1 MTYLGRVI
9 GRSVRQLRFRAL
21 YEGRFQLGEI
31 VVVEDEEQDRQLL
44 ARVVDIEY
52 GADAMGADWCERT
65 AGSMMQSEGGFE
77 LRDRERRLYSVGVC
91 TPLGFITPRNFK
103 RAKAL
108 VPHFSRVRRAGV
120 EDFEF
125 LRSEMGE
132 VEVGVLRSGERLL
145 DIPVG
150 VDARKTIPHHIGV
163 FATTGMGKS
172 NLMKTMIASA
182 MRLGRCGM
190 LVFDPHGEYYAGQPG
205 YKGLRDLP
213 WASEGLEHYSTR
225 AGGHAHTD
233 VRISAHEIGVYD
245 LLSIREYSE
254 PQKDAMHAFRARF
267 GEGWLV
273 EVEDLTAEELYDI
286 FEGRH
291 WKDTINVI
299 KRRAR
304 QYLSSPLVSRDP
316 AISITRA
323 VLRALR
329 SGRVVLV
336 DLSGTREE
344 EELLVST
351 VLARA
356 VFEDSR
362 RLYTEPEEFDAML
375 PVLIT
380 IEEAQRV
387 LRTPHATIFAQIAR
401 EGRKFKLGLCAISQQ
416 PKLINAE
423 ILSQFNTLFIMGL
436 ADRRD
441 REILRDAA
449 KQEIGDLEN
458 EIQTLMVG
466 EALLTSPFVPFA
478 VPVHVHKYEDYL
490 QAQSASQPGKRRAAG
505 ADQGFFG

>member
-1 MTYLGRVI
+1 MAYLGRVI
-9 GRSVRQLRFRAL
+9 GRSVRELRFRSV
-21 YEGRFQLGEI
+21 YEQEFQLGEL
-31 VVVEDEEQDRQLL
+31 VVVEDEEQRRFLL

-52 GADAMGADWCERT
+52 GAEAMGTDWWERT
-65 AGSMMQSEGGFE
+65 AGSMMQSEGEFE
-77 LRDRERRLYSVGVC
+77 LRDRERRLYAVGVC
-91 TPLGFITPRNFK
+91 TPLGFIGSDGFRK
-103 RAKAL
+103 AKAL
-108 VPHFSRVRRAGV
+108 VPHFSRVRKV
-120 EDFEF
+120 EIPDLDF
-125 LRSEMGE
+125 LRGEMGE
-132 VEVGVLRSGERLL
+132 IEVGTLRSGERLVEF
-145 DIPVG
+145 PVG
-150 VDARKTIPHHIGV
+150 VDGRRTIPHHIGV

-182 MRLGRCGM
+182 MHLGQCGV
-190 LVFDPHGEYYAGQPG
+190 LVFDPHGEYYAGHPG
-205 YKGLRDLP
+205 YKGLMHAP
-213 WASEGLEHYSTR
+213 WASEALEHYSTR
-225 AGGHAHTD
+225 RGGHAHTD
-233 VRISAHEIGVYD
+233 VRISAYEIGVGD
-245 LLSIREYSE
+245 LLAIREYSE
-254 PQKDAMHAFRARF
+254 PQKDAMYAFSRRF
-267 GEGWLV
+267 GDGWLV
-273 EVEDLTAEELYDI
+273 EVDDLSADEIYDI

-316 AISITRA
+316 VISITRS
-323 VLRALR
+323 VIHALR

-336 DLSGTREE
+336 DLSGARED
-344 EELLVST
+344 EELLLST

-380 IEEAQRV
+380 MEEAQRV
-387 LRTPHATIFAQIAR
+387 LRSPHATVFARIAR

-416 PKLINAE
+416 PKLINSE

-441 REILRDAA
+441 REILRDAS
-449 KQEIGDLEN
+449 KQDIGDLEN

-478 VPVHVHKYEDYL
+478 VPLHVHKYEDYL
-490 QAQSASQPGKRRAAG
+490 ESRAEEKKRRDAK
-505 ADQGFFG
+505 ADRGFFG